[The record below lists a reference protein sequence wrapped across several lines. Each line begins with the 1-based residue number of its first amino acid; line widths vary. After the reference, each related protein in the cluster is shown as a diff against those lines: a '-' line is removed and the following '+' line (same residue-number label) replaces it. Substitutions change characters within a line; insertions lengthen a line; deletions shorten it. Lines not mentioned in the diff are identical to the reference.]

1 MNVLVCVKRVP
12 DTGARFDLTDDERDI
27 DTRNLEFT
35 VSPHEECA
43 VEEAIRIVEVHG
55 GQSAVLTLGP
65 EAAGEQLREA
75 LAKGVDRGILLEAD
89 DPDAWD
95 PGNTAAAIGETIQQQ
110 MEANGPFDVI
120 LFGNEAADTG
130 DFQVGIRVAEALELP
145 CVAGIKQLELKDGSA
160 RALREAGGGWDAFDV
175 NLPAVFTVR
184 EGINV
189 PRHPSLRGIM
199 TAKKKE
205 IERIQPQTAEPGLR
219 LRKLRKP
226 EERSGSVEILGEG
239 PEAAPRVVEILKEL
253 GVNSG

>member
-43 VEEAIRIVEVHG
+43 VEEAIRIVEAHG
-55 GQSAVLTLGP
+55 GQSTVLTLGP

-75 LAKGVDRGILLEAD
+75 LAKGVDRGILLEAE
-89 DPDAWD
+89 DPDDWD
-95 PGNTAAAIGETIQQQ
+95 PGTTAQAISEAIQAQI
-110 MEANGPFDVI
+110 EANGPFDVL

-130 DFQVGIRVAEALELP
+130 DFQVGIRVAEHLGLP
-145 CVAGIKQLELKDGSA
+145 CVSGIKKLELADGSA
-160 RALREAGGGWDAFDV
+160 RALREASGGWDAFDV
-175 NLPAVFTVR
+175 GLPAVFAVR

-199 TAKKKE
+199 KAKKKE
-205 IERIQPQTAEPGLR
+205 IERAQPMTTQPGLR
-219 LRKLRKP
+219 LKRLRKP

-239 PEAAPRVVEILKEL
+239 PGAAPRVAEILKEL
-253 GVNSG
+253 GVNAG

>member
-12 DTGARFDLTDDERDI
+12 DTGARFELTDDERGV

-43 VEEAIRIVEVHG
+43 VEEAIRIVEAHD
-55 GQSAVLTLGP
+55 GQSTVLTLGP
-65 EAAGEQLREA
+65 EAAGEQIREA
-75 LAKGVDRGILLEAD
+75 LAKGVDRGILLETD
-89 DPDAWD
+89 DASSWD
-95 PGNTAAAIGETIQQQ
+95 PGATATAISEAIRAQI
-110 MEANGPFDVI
+110 EANGPFDLI

-130 DFQVGIRVAEALELP
+130 DFQVGVRVAESLGLP
-145 CVAGIKQLELKDGSA
+145 CVSGVKQLEIQDGSV

-175 NLPAVFTVR
+175 KLPAVVTVR
-184 EGINV
+184 EGLNV

-199 TAKKKE
+199 AAKKKE
-205 IERIQPQTAEPGLR
+205 IERFQPQASEPGLR

-239 PEAAPRVVEILKEL
+239 SEAVPRVIEVLKEL
-253 GVNSG
+253 GVISG